1 MFERQVRKMPFMAR
15 IVVVGGGVI
24 GCAAAERLARD
35 GHSVVLVE
43 RDRIGAHA
51 SGAAAGLLAPY
62 SEGEE
67 NDGARSLAMFPELAE
82 RLEKETGID
91 IEYRAGESFTPAM
104 DTNEEAALK
113 GLAGGRWL
121 DAIELQRAEPAV
133 HPDARGA
140 VIFPESQVTPPRFT
154 AALAAAAARQGAE
167 IHEGAPAVGF
177 EATAGSV
184 TAVLVPGRR
193 LPADFIVLAAGPWT
207 AEVAGRLGFE
217 VPIWPS
223 RGQLVRFR
231 LAAGQKALNR
241 MLTWRGRYLVPKP
254 DGTVVA
260 GSTEEAV
267 GFDARV
273 TAAGVESLLRF
284 ARSVVPAL
292 GEATVEWLWAALR
305 PATADGREIVAP
317 APGYGNLL
325 VASGHNRNGI
335 LLAPITAERLAAM
348 VRGSISV
355 R

>member
-1 MFERQVRKMPFMAR
+1 MAR

-24 GCAAAERLARD
+24 GCAAAERLSRN
-35 GHSVVLVE
+35 GHSIVLLE
-43 RDRIGAHA
+43 RDHVGAHA
-51 SGAAAGLLAPY
+51 SGAAAGLLAPH

-67 NDGARSLAMFPELAE
+67 NEGSRSLAMFPELAE

-91 IEYRAGESFTPAM
+91 IEYRAGESLTPAM
-104 DTNEEAALK
+104 DPQEEVALRA
-113 GLAGGRWL
+113 LTAGRWL
-121 DAIELQRAEPAV
+121 DAIELQRSEPAV

-154 AALAAAAARQGAE
+154 AALVTAAARRGAE
-167 IHEGAPAVGF
+167 ILEGAPATGF
-177 EATAGSV
+177 EVAAGSV
-184 TAVLVPGRR
+184 TSVLAPGRR
-193 LPADFIVLAAGPWT
+193 LPADFVVLAAGPWT
-207 AEVAGRLGFE
+207 AEVAARLSLE
-217 VPIWPS
+217 VPVWPS

-231 LAAGQKALNR
+231 LPGGQKTLNR

-292 GEATVEWLWAALR
+292 EEATVEWLWAALR
-305 PATADGREIVAP
+305 PATADGREIVGP
-317 APGYGNLL
+317 AAGYGNLL

-335 LLAPITAERLAAM
+335 LLAPITAERLANM
-348 VRGSISV
+348 VGGSISK

>member
-1 MFERQVRKMPFMAR
+1 MAR
-15 IVVVGGGVI
+15 IVIVGGGVI

-67 NDGARSLAMFPELAE
+67 NAGARSLAMFPELAE

-104 DTNEEAALK
+104 DPEQEAALK

-154 AALAAAAARQGAE
+154 AALATAAAQRGAE
-167 IHEGAPAVGF
+167 ILEGAPAVGF
-177 EATAGSV
+177 EVAAGSV

-207 AEVAGRLGFE
+207 AEVAGRLGIE

-284 ARSVVPAL
+284 ARSLVPVL

-317 APGYGNLL
+317 APAYGNLV

-335 LLAPITAERLAAM
+335 LLAPITAARLADI
-348 VRGSISV
+348 VSGSISN